1 MKIEMISN
9 KVLSDHWAVLRQYT
23 YDLTRH
29 NGGTVRQMREVYDRG
44 NGATLLLYSVEKKT
58 VVLIRQFRIPTY
70 LNGNRDGL
78 LIETIAGL
86 LDNDAPEDCVRR
98 EAMEETGFEV
108 GQVTKV
114 FEAYMSPGGVT
125 EIIHFFA
132 APYTNSQK
140 VAAGGGIEDED
151 IEILE
156 LPFQQ
161 ALEMIK
167 SGEIK
172 DGKTIML
179 LQYAQIQGWMNLSAY
194 GLA

>member
-9 KVLSDHWAVLRQYT
+9 RVLSDHWAVLRQYT

-29 NGGTVRQMREVYDRG
+29 NGGTIRQMREVYDRG
-44 NGATLLLYSVEKKT
+44 NGATLLLYNVEQKSVL
-58 VVLIRQFRIPTY
+58 LIRQFRIPTY
-70 LNGNRDGL
+70 LNGNSDGL

-86 LDNDAPEDCVRR
+86 LDNSAPEDCVRR

-108 GQVTKV
+108 GEVTKV

-125 EIIHFFA
+125 EIIHFFV

-140 VAAGGGIEDED
+140 KSDGGGIEDED
-151 IEILE
+151 IEVLE

-161 ALEMIK
+161 ALDMIRD
-167 SGEIK
+167 GQIK

-179 LQYAQIQGWMNLSAY
+179 LQYAQIQGWMS
-194 GLA
+194 